1 MRRLLVA
8 ICRFLGFGSRTTI
21 VVPRLDEGRLHV
33 APTDLERRLRG
44 RR

>member
-1 MRRLLVA
+1 MRRLLAVVR
-8 ICRFLGFGSRTTI
+8 RFLGLGSRATI
-21 VVPRLDEGRLHV
+21 VVPRIDDNGLHV